1 MTNET
6 ILTML
11 KQGLE
16 IITDY
21 MDEQSKTAKDLELM
35 QYIETAEV
43 FIEREGIV
51 LEDVV
56 SDQMLVSMYA
66 MWLPPSVADRA
77 SSKDVNQSVIVLPA
91 GARPSKYPASVSS
104 ERYPVSVSAVIL
116 SLSLAKK

>member
-21 MDEQSKTAKDLELM
+21 MDEESKESKNLELM

-51 LEDVV
+51 LEDNV

-66 MWLPPSVADRA
+66 MWLYDKR
-77 SSKDVNQSVIVLPA
+77 KTT
-91 GARPSKYPASVSS
+91 GSKYTSYYIQNMPRML
-104 ERYPVSVSAVIL
+104 RYNLNNRLLQQKVRDDT
-116 SLSLAKK
+116 

>member
-1 MTNET
+1 MNNET

-21 MDEQSKTAKDLELM
+21 MDEESKSAKNLELM

-51 LEDVV
+51 LEDTV

-66 MWLPPSVADRA
+66 MWLYDKR
-77 SSKDVNQSVIVLPA
+77 KTT
-91 GARPSKYPASVSS
+91 GSKYTSYYIQNMPRML
-104 ERYPVSVSAVIL
+104 RYNLNNRLLQQKVRDDT
-116 SLSLAKK
+116 

>member
-21 MDEQSKTAKDLELM
+21 MDEESKTAKNLELM

-51 LEDVV
+51 LEDNV

-66 MWLPPSVADRA
+66 MWLYDKR
-77 SSKDVNQSVIVLPA
+77 KTT
-91 GARPSKYPASVSS
+91 GSKYTSYYIQNMPRML
-104 ERYPVSVSAVIL
+104 RYNLNNRLLQQKVRDDT
-116 SLSLAKK
+116 

>member
-21 MDEQSKTAKDLELM
+21 MDEESKAAKNLELM
-35 QYIETAEV
+35 QYVETAEV

-51 LEDVV
+51 LEDNV

-66 MWLPPSVADRA
+66 MWLYDKR
-77 SSKDVNQSVIVLPA
+77 KTT
-91 GARPSKYPASVSS
+91 GSKYTSYYIQNMPRML
-104 ERYPVSVSAVIL
+104 RYNLNNRLLQQKVRDDT
-116 SLSLAKK
+116 

>member
-21 MDEQSKTAKDLELM
+21 MDEESKAAKNLELM

-51 LEDVV
+51 LEDTV

-66 MWLPPSVADRA
+66 MWLYDKR
-77 SSKDVNQSVIVLPA
+77 KTT
-91 GARPSKYPASVSS
+91 GSKYTSYYIQNMPRML
-104 ERYPVSVSAVIL
+104 RYNLNNRLLQQKVRDDT
-116 SLSLAKK
+116 

>member
-21 MDEQSKTAKDLELM
+21 MDEESRTAKNLELM

-51 LEDVV
+51 LVDNV

-66 MWLPPSVADRA
+66 MWLYDKR
-77 SSKDVNQSVIVLPA
+77 KTT
-91 GARPSKYPASVSS
+91 GSKYTSYYIQNMPRML
-104 ERYPVSVSAVIL
+104 RYNLNNRLLQQKVRDDT
-116 SLSLAKK
+116 

>member
-21 MDEQSKTAKDLELM
+21 MDEESKAAKNLELM
-35 QYIETAEV
+35 QYVETAEV

-51 LEDVV
+51 LEDTV

-66 MWLPPSVADRA
+66 MWLYDKR
-77 SSKDVNQSVIVLPA
+77 KTT
-91 GARPSKYPASVSS
+91 GSKYTSYYIQNMPRML
-104 ERYPVSVSAVIL
+104 RYNLNNRLLQQKVRDDT
-116 SLSLAKK
+116 

>member
-21 MDEQSKTAKDLELM
+21 MDEESKSAKNLELM

-51 LEDVV
+51 LEDNV

-66 MWLPPSVADRA
+66 MWLYDKR
-77 SSKDVNQSVIVLPA
+77 KTT
-91 GARPSKYPASVSS
+91 GSKYTSYYIQNMPRML
-104 ERYPVSVSAVIL
+104 RYNLNNRLLQQKVRDDT
-116 SLSLAKK
+116 

>member
-21 MDEQSKTAKDLELM
+21 MDEQSKTAKNLELM

-43 FIEREGIV
+43 FIEREGII
-51 LEDVV
+51 LEDNV

-66 MWLPPSVADRA
+66 MWLYDKR
-77 SSKDVNQSVIVLPA
+77 KTT
-91 GARPSKYPASVSS
+91 GSKYTSYYIQNMPRML
-104 ERYPVSVSAVIL
+104 RYNLNNRLLQQKVRYDT
-116 SLSLAKK
+116 

>member
-21 MDEQSKTAKDLELM
+21 MDDESKAAKNLELM
-35 QYIETAEV
+35 QYVETAEV

-51 LEDVV
+51 LEDTV

-66 MWLPPSVADRA
+66 MWLYDKR
-77 SSKDVNQSVIVLPA
+77 KTT
-91 GARPSKYPASVSS
+91 GSKYTSYYIQNMPRML
-104 ERYPVSVSAVIL
+104 RYNLNNRLLQQKVRDDT
-116 SLSLAKK
+116 